1 MCYFVFDCSI
11 TMHKIQKIYL
21 LSMFLSLLSKA
32 GLYTC
37 VSKIMFLPWVMLM
50 KCLMFNWRW
59 DSVKRE
65 TNIVFEWV
73 EQKLN

>member
-1 MCYFVFDCSI
+1 
-11 TMHKIQKIYL
+11 
-21 LSMFLSLLSKA
+21 MFLSLLSKA